1 MEVSGWIGLAWLES
15 HRQPWFSR
23 TGCQTYE
30 FGLIGNSNDAG
41 CGNREVRNRRQMA
54 LATWHWPKVAMAL
67 ALGGGRMW
75 LPSCCCVRIEYASSW
90 LLIDDLSAVPNGFQG
105 LTIQLH
111 MALTILHVA
120 QRPVPAKPTGRYL
133 AESGSIPTC
142 QARYLDL
149 LDTPLQSC
157 VSTNVLVCTASLR
170 HALEEVLLKRRHV

>member
-30 FGLIGNSNDAG
+30 FGLIGNSSDAG

-67 ALGGGRMW
+67 ALGGDRMW
-75 LPSCCCVRIEYASSW
+75 LPSCCCVGIEYASSW

-105 LTIQLH
+105 LTIHLH

-120 QRPVPAKPTGRYL
+120 QRPSPCQTYWAVLGGVRFDTNLPSPIPRLAGR
-133 AESGSIPTC
+133 P
-142 QARYLDL
+142 
-149 LDTPLQSC
+149 
-157 VSTNVLVCTASLR
+157 STKLCID
-170 HALEEVLLKRRHV
+170 